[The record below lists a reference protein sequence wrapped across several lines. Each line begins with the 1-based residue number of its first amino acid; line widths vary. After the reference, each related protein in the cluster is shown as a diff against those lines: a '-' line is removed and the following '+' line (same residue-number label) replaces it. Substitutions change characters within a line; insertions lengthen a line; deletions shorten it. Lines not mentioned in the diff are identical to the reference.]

1 MSRLGLFSF
10 LLVISLVAKGAI
22 VMGNPKGDISLTEIY
37 DYQCPHCQKMYPL
50 ILQLI
55 DQNSDLKVQ
64 LLLVPFLNH
73 ESLIEAAIGI
83 ACAYYTDK
91 FELFNAVAM
100 SHSLKTNQDI
110 KEVLDCLDLNNPKFI
125 AELHSQIVKD
135 QLNDSLRITK
145 KYHITS
151 VPVFLIYQNNI
162 RDSFILRGEQS
173 LDTLQEFIDY
183 AKKTKKTK
191 KNS

>member
-64 LLLVPFLNH
+64 LLPVPFLNH

-100 SHSLKTNQDI
+100 QRSLKKPDI
-110 KEVLDCLDLNNPKFI
+110 KEVLDFLDLNNPEFI
-125 AELHSQIVKD
+125 VELHSQIVKD
-135 QLNDSLRITK
+135 QLKDGLRITK

-151 VPVFLIYQNNI
+151 VPVFLIYQDNI
-162 RDSFILRGEQS
+162 QDSFILRGEQS